1 MKNYLVLGCSI
12 LFLSAC
18 GGSSSSEPPA
28 IEPEVPVQPDPTPS
42 PDPGPDPKQSIA
54 DPLFPPNLS
63 VTTCSGLDYIQIERA
78 SSDDNTNSAFLASN
92 VIDGQ
97 LTRSGSWITEL
108 PNASVILD
116 LGFRYQ
122 VKQVGTA
129 WLNGEL
135 AINSYDLEFSE
146 NGIDFEPIASSVDS
160 NGETGYFEL
169 LDVPDTAA
177 RFIRL
182 TSKGSDIDGRT
193 ELSEIAVM
201 GCPLDVQEAPI
212 TEQNV
217 DIAQFGLNPNLP
229 PGGNFDLLSWAL
241 DTPEVDPSDGFSLR
255 ASERQLDAGYT
266 SDEYFYTAEDG
277 GMVFVATVDGAK
289 TSANTSFT
297 RSELRGMLRRGNTA
311 IRTQGVNQ
319 NNWIL
324 GYQPDPLTTVGGR
337 GGRMTATL
345 KIDEVTTTGSQL
357 HEGRVIVGQI
367 HAAQDEPIRLY
378 YKKFKDNERGYIY
391 FAHELRGG
399 DDLWLMVLGDETS
412 TDRSHP
418 TITNNPSQGIALG
431 EIFSY
436 EIDQRGARIDVIIRR
451 GDLNG
456 PIIGYNY
463 VDMNERGS
471 AYDVIEEWH
480 YFKAGAYSQ
489 NNTGDGDDFSK
500 VTFYHLGTEYGPQ

>member
-1 MKNYLVLGCSI
+1 MKKYLFLGCSI

-18 GGSSSSEPPA
+18 GGSSSSEPPVV
-28 IEPEVPVQPDPTPS
+28 EPEVPSQPDPTPD
-42 PDPGPDPKQSIA
+42 PDPAPEPEPTIA
-54 DPLFPPNLS
+54 EPLFPPNLA
-63 VTTCSGLDYIQIERA
+63 VTTCSGLDYIQVVSA
-78 SSDDNTNSAFLASN
+78 TSDDNTNSAFLATN

-97 LTRSGSWITEL
+97 LTRNGSWITEL
-108 PNASVILD
+108 ADATVTLD

-122 VKQVGTA
+122 VKQVGSA
-129 WLNGEL
+129 WLNGEQ
-135 AINSYDLEFSE
+135 AINSFDIEFSE
-146 NGIDFEPIASSVDS
+146 DGIDFETIASSVDS
-160 NGETGYFEL
+160 SGETAYFDL
-169 LDVPDTAA
+169 TDTQDMPA
-177 RFIRL
+177 RFIRIK
-182 TSKGSDIDGRT
+182 SKGSDTDGRT
-193 ELSEIAVM
+193 ELAEVAVM
-201 GCPLDVQEAPI
+201 GCPLDVDVAPI
-212 TEQNV
+212 AEQSV
-217 DIAQFGLNPNLP
+217 DIAQFNLDPNVP
-229 PGGNFDLLSWAL
+229 PGSNFDLLSWAL
-241 DTPEVDPSDGFSLR
+241 DTPEVDPNDGFSLR
-255 ASERQLDAGYT
+255 ASERQLDAGYV
-266 SDEYFYTAEDG
+266 SDQYFYTAEDG

-297 RSELRGMLRRGNTA
+297 RSELRGMLRRGDTS
-311 IRTQGVNQ
+311 IRTQGVNE

-324 GYQPDPLTTVGGR
+324 GYQPDPQTTVGGR

-345 KIDEVTTTGSQL
+345 KVDEVTTTGSQL

-367 HAAQDEPIRLY
+367 HADDDEPIRLY
-378 YKKFKDNERGYIY
+378 YKKFENNERGYIY

-399 DDLWLMVLGDETS
+399 DDLWLMVVGDELN
-412 TDRSHP
+412 TDQSHP

-431 EIFSY
+431 EVFSY

-471 AYDVIEEWH
+471 GYDIIEEWN

-500 VTFYHLGTEYGPQ
+500 VTFYQLNTEYGPQ